1 LSIGKPPFFGS
12 IAWLKWYMNCIIKNL
27 SVINCA
33 SGPLREE
40 CSSMEIGITEKEAP
54 KDSKERDV
62 REDKLE
68 DRIIDLVDSADEYLK
83 TIETDFN
90 LSGIDGDDLDD
101 QLDKE
106 LMGIDAGDI
115 KGTSA
120 SEDRAHPAFEKALLE
135 LFESSESAAAKLLE
149 EEFQRDE
156 GNAKSLEAGYHLQG
170 GGVTGDQSG
179 EQAIDEKEEIGGTP
193 DPKEELPKNLFL
205 NLEVVEQTS
214 GREGGTNQTVPVDRE
229 RRVTS
234 DKTNWLESG
243 RYYPEYLQTI
253 DTRIGEYEKEIEKL
267 ADRKKE
273 IKKTYEHL
281 RSILYLEG
289 EQLKKAVAIILARY
303 WSLKLAFMNKT
314 KRAGFNENIL
324 IKYKKRIIIAKIK
337 GTHSVSPSHKFI
349 TQVWQDLHYSGL
361 GARADGALIVNH
373 DIETDPETR
382 LVPYDDENAEQLND
396 LIFIDTR
403 VLHKLTTAIIDGD
416 LSVTEATKILFKKGR
431 VEFNGVVS

>member
-1 LSIGKPPFFGS
+1 
-12 IAWLKWYMNCIIKNL
+12 
-27 SVINCA
+27 
-33 SGPLREE
+33 
-40 CSSMEIGITEKEAP
+40 MEKGVPKKKAP
-54 KDSKERDV
+54 KSIEV
-62 REDKLE
+62 YEIREDNLE
-68 DRIIDLVDSADEYLK
+68 DEIIDLVDSADEYLK
-83 TIETDFN
+83 SIETDFD
-90 LSGIDGDDLDD
+90 LSGIDADDLDD
-101 QLDKE
+101 QLDEE
-106 LMGIDAGDI
+106 LMGIDITDQRRA
-115 KGTSA
+115 SA
-120 SEDRAHPAFEKALLE
+120 SKKRAYPEFEKALLE

-149 EEFQRDE
+149 EEFHKDE
-156 GNAKSLEAGYHLQG
+156 GNGKSEEAGYHLEG
-170 GGVTGDQSG
+170 AGVTRDQPG
-179 EQAIDEKEEIGGTP
+179 EQAIDDKEGSGSIP
-193 DPKEELPKNLFL
+193 DPKKEFPKNLFL

-214 GREGGTNQTVPVDRE
+214 GREGSANQAFPPDRE

-253 DTRIGEYEKEIEKL
+253 DTKIGEFEKEIEKL
-267 ADRKKE
+267 VDKKRE

-281 RSILYLEG
+281 RGILYLEG

-303 WSLKLAFMNKT
+303 WSLKLAFMNKA

-324 IKYKKRIIIAKIK
+324 IKHKNRIIIAKIK

-373 DIETDPETR
+373 DIETDPEAR
-382 LVPYDDENAEQLND
+382 LVPYDDQDAEQLDD

-416 LSVTEATKILFKKGR
+416 LSVEEATKILLKKGR